1 MVQLLDQTLPSL
13 PSIPRDESYDWASPN
28 VAGLM
33 WTVPRLL
40 PLVPCPPLWGE
51 RCETEE
57 VPAVTSDL
65 NPVTPRPRLSLA
77 NINWSSD
84 SGLGLRPADC
94 GKCGG
99 QHQTDT
105 LHTDTTTTTPP
116 WGLPAISIRSH
127 TVTRQTPGPAPQS
140 DTVWTLMLASRN
152 NWITLKIFRN
162 CWHTGSLSMPPM
174 QCLLPV

>member
-40 PLVPCPPLWGE
+40 PLGPCPVLWGE

-99 QHQTDT
+99 QHQDRHTAHWHHHHHTTLRAACHLSQESHCDLADT
-105 LHTDTTTTTPP
+105 RP
-116 WGLPAISIRSH
+116 R
-127 TVTRQTPGPAPQS
+127 
-140 DTVWTLMLASRN
+140 
-152 NWITLKIFRN
+152 
-162 CWHTGSLSMPPM
+162 
-174 QCLLPV
+174 LPVWHCLDLDVSQQE